1 MFLSVL
7 LSCTFPD
14 QSHGTCVVG
23 TEQLDEEQSHTLAE
37 WDTGQSCPIEP
48 VLVTALPLDTAP
60 ELFYQSHP
68 HAKPETGT
76 LFGYVCSPVSEPL
89 TGAQVFTHLSLSVEQ

>member
-7 LSCTFPD
+7 LSSTFPD

-37 WDTGQSCPIEP
+37 WDTGQSYPIEP

-60 ELFYQSHP
+60 ELFTSLIHMQSLKLGPSLVMSALQCQSHLRVL
-68 HAKPETGT
+68 K
-76 LFGYVCSPVSEPL
+76 Y
-89 TGAQVFTHLSLSVEQ
+89 SLIYP